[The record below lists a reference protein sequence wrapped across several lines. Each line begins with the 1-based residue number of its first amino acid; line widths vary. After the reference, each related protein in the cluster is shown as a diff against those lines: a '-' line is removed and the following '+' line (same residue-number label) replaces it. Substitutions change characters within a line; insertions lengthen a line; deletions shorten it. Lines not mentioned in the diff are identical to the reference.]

1 MKDLN
6 INSAKWV
13 LDPTH
18 SELTFK
24 VKHLMIS
31 NVKGEFKNFTAVIE
45 NEDFT
50 SGLVKASIETSSVN
64 TNNNERD
71 NHLKSA
77 DFFDIEKY
85 PEMTFESTS
94 FLKEDDDKYQLKGL
108 LTIKGISKEVV
119 LDVEFGG
126 INKDPWENQKAG
138 FSFDGKI
145 NRKDWGLNW
154 NTTLETGGVLVGDE
168 VKISGEVQFVKQD

>member
-1 MKDLN
+1 MKDLK